1 MGQARGGG
9 NPKAARHLRPP
20 KKGERGAGGSNAGR
34 QKGTPNQITKADVQS
49 LIRDIAFFKPGDLIK
64 GKIGEP
70 TTMTLAEFH
79 RLPARIQHAIAG
91 YDVVTQNLNAADGKQ
106 DTVIKLRWFDK
117 APYVTN
123 LAKHFQ
129 IINDKELSI
138 TVDATVHDRLI
149 RGRQR
154 NAEQHD

>member
-1 MGQARGGG
+1 MPAPKGG
-9 NPKAARHLRPP
+9 NSGKRNLKPAKP
-20 KKGERGAGGSNAGR
+20 GERPGGR
-34 QKGTPNQITKADVQS
+34 KKGTPNQITKADVQG
-49 LIRDIAFFKPGDLIK
+49 LIRDIAFFKPGDLVK
-64 GKIGEP
+64 VKMGQP
-70 TTMTLAEFH
+70 STMTLKELQQ
-79 RLPARIQHAIAG
+79 LPARIKHAIAG

-117 APYVTN
+117 APYVTI

-129 IINDKELSI
+129 IINDKELTI